1 MKFYTK
7 EWYEL
12 MQKQSYISGFR
23 KIPDKVYSNKEIKDF
38 YQKALREEIARD
50 RKLYNTPPSYE
61 WTEELLSSENFNPE
75 NFLFVDEESKEM
87 FHPQSIEMAKEYI
100 EKERREREE
109 QFQNRPS
116 FDPSETIEYFE
127 ECYRMG
133 VRYGAEAYPN
143 WVKETVDKR
152 LLALNLMP
160 EIAYKRLKEEGLRN
174 RRAFQKIERKAKKV
188 LEKQEIPQE
197 IQSMFVFHDA
207 NLLSLKKVRSDIEL
221 ILKKDGYWP
230 KGTTP
235 YIKIIFK
242 NIKKFEREKGFS
254 IRIHTN
260 EDGEF
265 GSNCV
270 YLYDELYRTED
281 GYEVHM
287 LLWTIK
293 ALRYLTIGC
302 ETICFEDNIQI

>member
-12 MQKQSYISGFR
+12 MQKQSYTSGFR
-23 KIPDKVYSNKEIKDF
+23 KIPNKVYSNKEIKDF
-38 YQKALREEIARD
+38 YQKALQEEITRD
-50 RKLYNTPPSYE
+50 RRLYNTPPSYE
-61 WTEELLSSENFNPE
+61 WTEELLSVENFNPE
-75 NFLFVDEESKEM
+75 NFLFVDEEQEEM
-87 FHPQSIEMAKEYI
+87 FHPQSIEMAKKYI
-100 EKERREREE
+100 EKERQEREE
-109 QFQNRPS
+109 RFLNRPP
-116 FDPSETIEYFE
+116 FDPSETIACFE

-133 VRYGAEAYPN
+133 VRYGAEGYPN

-152 LLALNLMP
+152 LLGLNLMP
-160 EIAYKRLKEEGLRN
+160 ETAYKRLKEEELRN
-174 RRAFQKIERKAKKV
+174 RRAFQKIERKAKKA

-207 NLLSLKKVRSDIEL
+207 NLLSLKKIRSDIEL
-221 ILKKDGYWP
+221 ILRKDGYWP

-254 IRIHTN
+254 IRTHRN
-260 EDGEF
+260 EDEEF

-270 YLYDELYRTED
+270 YLYDELYHTED

-302 ETICFEDNIQI
+302 ETICFEDNIQF